1 MKQIPKTAKQIIA
14 LFLVIALFAAFNLS
28 MYMLLTGRLSNNFSD
43 ATQAKMIDVSK
54 FLPHEDGSEL
64 AHIESSLKLTDNL
77 PVLDGAAALVP
88 VYASIIIRSAGV
100 AQWQSS

>member
-1 MKQIPKTAKQIIA
+1 MRISIAPLLSLSQRSCGDMKQIPKTAKQIIA

-64 AHIESSLKLTDNL
+64 AHIES
-77 PVLDGAAALVP
+77 
-88 VYASIIIRSAGV
+88 
-100 AQWQSS
+100 